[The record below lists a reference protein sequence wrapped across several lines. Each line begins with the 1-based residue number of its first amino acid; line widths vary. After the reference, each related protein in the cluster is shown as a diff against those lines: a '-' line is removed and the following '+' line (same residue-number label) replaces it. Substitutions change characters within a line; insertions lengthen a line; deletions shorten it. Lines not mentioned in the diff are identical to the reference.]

1 MQYGCIGEHL
11 SHSFSKEIHAAIAD
25 YAYELRE
32 IPRATQAAFLTEHE
46 FRAINVTIPYKQ
58 DVIPFLYEIEENAR
72 RIGAVNTIVNRDG
85 KLYGYNTDFDG
96 MTALIHR
103 AGIPVADKKVLILG
117 TGGTSKTAAAVAK
130 SLDAAAVYK
139 VSRTAGDGVITYAE
153 ALSRHSDAHVL
164 INTTPRGMF
173 SREAGMP
180 IDPLAFP
187 RLCGVVDAVYNPL
200 RTAFVQCARS
210 AGIPAIGGLYMLVMQ
225 AVRAAEIFTG
235 SAIPEE
241 KSAAVYR
248 QVHLQKE
255 NIVLTGMPASGKTT
269 IGRLLAGKL
278 ARPFIDTDAEI
289 VKAAGVDIPTLFA
302 RHGEAA
308 FRDLETAAVRAAA
321 ANTGAVIATGGGA
334 ILRAE
339 NVDALRQNGRIFFLD
354 RSPELLLPTADRPT
368 ASSREAIKARYT
380 ERLPLYRMTADAVV
394 PDDEPPQAVADRLER
409 MFLNEDFGD

>member
-32 IPRATQAAFLTEHE
+32 IPREGLAQFLTERN

-72 RIGAVNTIVNRDG
+72 LIGAVNTIVNRDG
-85 KLYGYNTDFDG
+85 KLYGYNTDFGG

-103 AGIPVADKKVLILG
+103 AGISVADKKVLILG

-130 SLDAAAVYK
+130 HLGAAAVYK
-139 VSRTAGDGVITYAE
+139 VSRTAGDGVITYVE
-153 ALSRHSDAHVL
+153 ALSRHNDADIL

-200 RTAFVQCARS
+200 RTAFVQCARK

-225 AVRAAEIFTG
+225 AVLASEIFTG
-235 SAIPEE
+235 TPISAD
-241 KSAAVYR
+241 KAAAVYR
-248 QVHLQKE
+248 KIHLQKE

-269 IGRLLAGKL
+269 IGRLLAEKL
-278 ARPFIDTDAEI
+278 GRPFIDTDAEI
-289 VKAAGVDIPTLFA
+289 VKAAGADIPTLFA
-302 RHGEAA
+302 ERGESA
-308 FRDLETAAVRAAA
+308 FRDLETAAVRAATA
-321 ANTGAVIATGGGA
+321 GTGVVIATGGGA
-334 ILRAE
+334 ILRPE
-339 NVDALRQNGRIFFLD
+339 NVDALRQNGRLFFLD
-354 RSPELLLPTADRPT
+354 RSPENLLPTADRPT
-368 ASSREAIKARYT
+368 ASNREAMKARYA
-380 ERLPLYRMTADAVV
+380 ERLPLYRATADAVV
-394 PDDEPPQAVADRLER
+394 PDDEPPKAVADRIER
-409 MFLNEDFGD
+409 VFFHEDFGD